1 MTTGIAMS
9 VTFSAAD
16 ATRLLIVLVSFLV
29 TVFWMLEARRY
40 RLYDI
45 WQMRVRVLK
54 ANFYSPLLRGQGAPS
69 DRPWSHIHG

>member
-1 MTTGIAMS
+1 MTTDIAMS

-16 ATRLLIVLVSFLV
+16 AAPLLIVLVSFLV

-45 WQMRVRVLK
+45 WQMRVLK
-54 ANFYSPLLRGQGAPS
+54 ANFYSPLRRGQGAPS
-69 DRPWSHIHG
+69 DRPWSHILG